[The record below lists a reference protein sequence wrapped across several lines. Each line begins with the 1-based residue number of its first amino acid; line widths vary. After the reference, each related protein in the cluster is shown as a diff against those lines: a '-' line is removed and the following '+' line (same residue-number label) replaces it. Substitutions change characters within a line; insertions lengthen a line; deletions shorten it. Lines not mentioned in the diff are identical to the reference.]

1 METETVEKA
10 AGVGSVGLWA
20 ALHGLLGW
28 LVLLYAAVIMLD
40 WLTGTALALKEK
52 TWNSGKARQGL
63 WHKCGSV
70 ITICVALLTD
80 ILLGLVLNNFP
91 SLTLPFDYSALLT
104 PLVIIWYIVSE
115 LGSIL
120 ENSANMGAPIPGFL
134 KSALE
139 KVKASC
145 DSAAEDENKSGK
157 VG

>member
-1 METETVEKA
+1 MNREKIEVFSYKGRRWPRSA
-10 AGVGSVGLWA
+10 KPLLALVGAGVLCFV
-20 ALHGLLGW
+20 
-28 LVLLYAAVIMLD
+28 
-40 WLTGTALALKEK
+40 
-52 TWNSGKARQGL
+52 
-63 WHKCGSV
+63 
-70 ITICVALLTD
+70 

-91 SLTLPFDYSALLT
+91 SLTLPFDYSILLT

-134 KSALE
+134 KRALE
-139 KVKASC
+139 KVKVSC

>member
-1 METETVEKA
+1 MKGKFTPMN
-10 AGVGSVGLWA
+10 
-20 ALHGLLGW
+20 GLLLILGLACLIYYFVCGFSVRFGLSLLWIW
-28 LVLLYAAVIMLD
+28 L
-40 WLTGTALALKEK
+40 
-52 TWNSGKARQGL
+52 
-63 WHKCGSV
+63 
-70 ITICVALLTD
+70 
-80 ILLGLVLNNFP
+80 LLGLVLNNFP
-91 SLTLPFDYSALLT
+91 SLTLPFDYSTLLT

-134 KSALE
+134 KRALE

>member
-1 METETVEKA
+1 M
-10 AGVGSVGLWA
+10 
-20 ALHGLLGW
+20 LGW

-70 ITICVALLTD
+70 IT
-80 ILLGLVLNNFP
+80 
-91 SLTLPFDYSALLT
+91 SLTLPFDYSTLLT

-134 KSALE
+134 KRALE

>member
-1 METETVEKA
+1 M
-10 AGVGSVGLWA
+10 
-20 ALHGLLGW
+20 LGW

-91 SLTLPFDYSALLT
+91 SLTLPFDYSTLLT

-120 ENSANMGAPIPGFL
+120 ENSANIGAPIPGFL
-134 KSALE
+134 KRALE

>member
-10 AGVGSVGLWA
+10 AGVGAVGLWA

-70 ITICVALLTD
+70 ITICVGVFPKFCGAADRHFAGPGAEQFSQPDLAL
-80 ILLGLVLNNFP
+80 
-91 SLTLPFDYSALLT
+91 
-104 PLVIIWYIVSE
+104 
-115 LGSIL
+115 
-120 ENSANMGAPIPGFL
+120 
-134 KSALE
+134 
-139 KVKASC
+139 
-145 DSAAEDENKSGK
+145 
-157 VG
+157 

>member
-1 METETVEKA
+1 M
-10 AGVGSVGLWA
+10 
-20 ALHGLLGW
+20 LGW

-91 SLTLPFDYSALLT
+91 SLTLPFDYSTLLT

-134 KSALE
+134 KRALE

-145 DSAAEDENKSGK
+145 DSAAEDKNKTGMVK
-157 VG
+157 RWER

>member
-1 METETVEKA
+1 MQTDTVEKL
-10 AGVGSVGLWA
+10 AGVGAIGLWA
-20 ALHGLLGW
+20 ALHGWLGW
-28 LVLLYAAVIMLD
+28 LALLYAACMLLD
-40 WLTGTALALKEK
+40 CATGTALAIKEK
-52 TWNSGKARQGL
+52 AWNSSKARQGL

-91 SLTLPFDYSALLT
+91 SLALPFAYSTLLT

-139 KVKASC
+139 KVKNSC
-145 DSAAEDENKSGK
+145 DTAAKDENKGGK
-157 VG
+157 AG

>member
-10 AGVGSVGLWA
+10 AGVGAVGLWA
-20 ALHGLLGW
+20 ALHGWLGW
-28 LVLLYAAVIMLD
+28 LILLYAAVIMLD
-40 WLTGTALALKEK
+40 WLTGTMLALKEK
-52 TWNSGKARQGL
+52 TWNSSTARQGL

-91 SLTLPFDYSALLT
+91 SLTLPFAYSTLLT

-139 KVKASC
+139 KVKTSC
-145 DSAAEDENKSGK
+145 DPAAEDGNRSGK
-157 VG
+157 AR